1 MKSPRLYDKF
11 RSAFAEILYQKVD
24 WKLFIFL
31 SLLLDVKLWIKIL
44 ALLFI
49 YSLRFNFKFGLR
61 WKKSRLPLFYIMV
74 MGIAVLDW
82 LLYGL
87 YSNLP
92 YGLVLLNGLLFWI
105 FCLLAIHQLKLSVER
120 SSVVALRN
128 TILLFFIFNMVISLS
143 NFLSIVIETGALNP
157 YRYQGLYQ
165 KYFISTGDYIKG
177 LSFDTSTTNAL
188 INAFGVV
195 FFLSN
200 KRITLTLCCM
210 IALILTA
217 SNLTDFILIIALIYS
232 FVFNSDRE
240 QKSSIVICLAFIAL
254 FLVMVS
260 PQNNQY
266 VLTAANKMFN
276 LEAQVDNSKT
286 VINAKDT
293 PTLGTRR
300 IRFAINYLDSIT
312 QIWASNQLKRA
323 AMNSWAKPGIPGP
336 DINGKKYQSLM
347 DTTPFQRKM
356 INFGNRHYTDTA
368 AYLKKMRTTRV
379 PGKVIAMEET
389 IQFLKNNPSRML
401 TGDGMGN
408 FSSKLAFRATALN
421 IGVKYPE
428 AYAYID
434 PDFQNNHLQLYLF
447 YFTQHK
453 DVHSIIHT
461 PDSEFDHLL
470 GEYGVA
476 GLIFVLVFYFG
487 WFTAYNRKT
496 SYSAPLLIIMTG
508 AFFTGYWFEQLS
520 VVVFFELLMLL
531 DMQFKGESIFVAS
544 LKQEM

>member
-1 MKSPRLYDKF
+1 MKSPRLYEKF
-11 RSAFAEILYQKVD
+11 RFAISENLYQQVD

-31 SLLLDVKLWIKIL
+31 SLLLDVKLWIKIF

-49 YSLRFNFKFGLR
+49 YSFRFNFKFGLR

-87 YSNLP
+87 YSNLS
-92 YGLVLLNGLLFWI
+92 YGLVLLNGLFFWI

-120 SSVVALRN
+120 SSVVALGN
-128 TILLFFIFNMVISLS
+128 TVLLFFIFNMIISLS
-143 NFLSIVIETGALNP
+143 NFLAIVIETGALNP
-157 YRYQGLYQ
+157 YRYQGLFQ

-200 KRITLTLCCM
+200 KKITLTLCCM

-217 SNLTDFILIIALIYS
+217 SNLTDFILIIALIFS
-232 FVFNSDRE
+232 FVFKSDRD
-240 QKSSIVICLAFIAL
+240 QKSTIVLCLTFIAL

-276 LEAQVDNSKT
+276 LEEHVDNSKT
-286 VINAKDT
+286 VINATDIAT
-293 PTLGTRR
+293 PETRR
-300 IRFAINYLDSIT
+300 VRFAVNYLDSVT
-312 QIWASNQLKRA
+312 QTWASNQLKGA
-323 AMNSWAKPGIPGP
+323 AMNAWAKPLIPVP
-336 DINGKKYQSLM
+336 NINGKEYQSLM

-356 INFGNRHYTDTA
+356 INFGNTHYTDTA
-368 AYLKKMRTTRV
+368 TYLKKMRTTRV

-389 IQFLKNNPSRML
+389 IRFLKNNPSRIL

-421 IGVKYPE
+421 IAVKYPE
-428 AYAYID
+428 KYAYID

-447 YFTQHK
+447 YFAQHK

-461 PDSEFDHLL
+461 PDSEFNQLL

-476 GLIFVLVFYFG
+476 GVICLLVFYLG
-487 WFTAYNRKT
+487 WFTVYNRKT
-496 SYSAPLLIIMTG
+496 SYSVPLLIIMTG

-531 DMQFKGESIFVAS
+531 DMKFKGESIFATA